1 MHSVEEMDTFTT
13 SQDSKLNLGYT
24 PFSALKDIMSFEL
37 LKKYKR
43 SPLLSSLVFLSQL

>member
-24 PFSALKDIMSFEL
+24 PFSALKDVEFSTFKEIKSL
-37 LKKYKR
+37 LF
-43 SPLLSSLVFLSQL
+43 SHL